1 MLIKTICP
9 EPEKLFATMESIIH
23 FKNGQKTFQ
32 CCRVERVF
40 YRINFYPFV
49 FLVKLS
55 I

>member
-1 MLIKTICP
+1 MLIKTIFP

-23 FKNGQKTFQ
+23 FENVQKTFQ
-32 CCRVERVF
+32 RCRVKRVF
-40 YRINFYPFV
+40 YRINFYPFA